1 EVEAVLAAHP
11 LVADVAVVV
20 REDRPGDR
28 RLVAYVVE
36 AAGGTVAGA
45 VEPVGGP
52 APGGAAADVSD
63 ALALLGVAGSSDVLS
78 VNLPDVSGAP
88 ILSGG
93 LDAGELR
100 RFAGEVLPD
109 YMVPSVVVVVEVL
122 PLTGNGK
129 LDRAALPAPS
139 VVGAGV
145 VSGGGVLSARE
156 EVLCGLFA
164 EVLGVERVGV
174 DDGFF
179 DLGGDS
185 IVAIRLVA
193 RGRAAGVVFSPRDV
207 FRYQSVRELAAV
219 AVEERQRRGEPEDA
233 GIGWFPAT
241 PIMAWLAEREGPVA
255 GYHQT
260 VVLRVPP
267 GLGLERLTSAVQ
279 VVLDHHDVLRLRVS
293 ADEGYEVAPRG
304 AVVADG
310 CVRRVEVSGDLA
322 VAVAE
327 QAALSRSGL
336 DPVAGQLVRVAWLD
350 AGPEVSG
357 RLVVT
362 VHHLAVDGVSWRI
375 LLPDLFTAWNAT
387 PENATPQAAVHEE
400 AIHRAAP
407 REATAQEGTAPEA
420 AAQEGATHRGTVP
433 VLEPVPTSF
442 RTWAHRL
449 HDEAPNRVGELDHW
463 AEILDG
469 PDPRIGR
476 RSLDPRL
483 DTAATLRSLR
493 RTLPPERAEPLLAAV
508 PAAFHGRVNDV
519 LLAGLALAVTH
530 WRRRRGAR
538 GTSVLLDLE
547 GHGREEIF
555 PDVDLSRT
563 VGWFTTI
570 HPVRLDPGLTGWS
583 DERAAAQ
590 AIKKVKEQ
598 LRALPDPLGYG
609 MLRHLAPETAQKLA
623 ELPRPQIVFNYLGRV
638 AVTGGDWNLV
648 PTEIGGYDPGMP
660 VTHVLEVNVTTH
672 DRPDGPHLEA
682 VWSWP
687 EGVLDEAEVAELAE
701 TWFEALA
708 GLAEHGAGGHTPS
721 DLLVDLDQGEID
733 RIQAAWEKR

>member
-1 EVEAVLAAHP
+1 
-11 LVADVAVVV
+11 
-20 REDRPGDR
+20 
-28 RLVAYVVE
+28 
-36 AAGGTVAGA
+36 
-45 VEPVGGP
+45 
-52 APGGAAADVSD
+52 
-63 ALALLGVAGSSDVLS
+63 
-78 VNLPDVSGAP
+78 
-88 ILSGG
+88 
-93 LDAGELR
+93 
-100 RFAGEVLPD
+100 
-109 YMVPSVVVVVEVL
+109 
-122 PLTGNGK
+122 
-129 LDRAALPAPS
+129 
-139 VVGAGV
+139 
-145 VSGGGVLSARE
+145 
-156 EVLCGLFA
+156 
-164 EVLGVERVGV
+164 
-174 DDGFF
+174 
-179 DLGGDS
+179 
-185 IVAIRLVA
+185 
-193 RGRAAGVVFSPRDV
+193 
-207 FRYQSVRELAAV
+207 
-219 AVEERQRRGEPEDA
+219 
-233 GIGWFPAT
+233 
-241 PIMAWLAEREGPVA
+241 
-255 GYHQT
+255 
-260 VVLRVPP
+260 
-267 GLGLERLTSAVQ
+267 
-279 VVLDHHDVLRLRVS
+279 
-293 ADEGYEVAPRG
+293 
-304 AVVADG
+304 
-310 CVRRVEVSGDLA
+310 
-322 VAVAE
+322 
-327 QAALSRSGL
+327 
-336 DPVAGQLVRVAWLD
+336 
-350 AGPEVSG
+350 VSG

-375 LLPDLFTAWNAT
+375 LLPDLFTAWHAT
-387 PENATPQAAVHEE
+387 PENATPELSAAHEGTSRQAVL
-400 AIHRAAP
+400 
-407 REATAQEGTAPEA
+407 REATG
-420 AAQEGATHRGTVP
+420 QEGAALEAAIQEVTARGTAP

-449 HDEAPNRVGELDHW
+449 HDEAARRVGELDHW

-476 RSLDPRL
+476 RPLDPCL
-483 DTAATLRSLR
+483 DTAATLRGLR
-493 RTLPPERAEPLLAAV
+493 RTLPPEKAEPLLAAV

-530 WRRRRGAR
+530 WRRKRGAR

-570 HPVRLDPGLTGWS
+570 HPVRIDPGLTGWS

-623 ELPRPQIVFNYLGRV
+623 EFPRPQIVFNYLGRV

-660 VTHVLEVNVTTH
+660 VAHVLEVNVTTH

-701 TWFEALA
+701 TWFEALV

-721 DLLVDLDQGEID
+721 DLLVDLDQEEID